1 MEGFDRLQVDD
12 TAAVSAETQFDA
24 ISNRELEKQQSKS
37 GNPCIKDE
45 QLHDWTEAQ
54 KS

>member
-24 ISNRELEKQQSKS
+24 ISNREPEKQQNKI
-37 GNPCIKDE
+37 GNTCIKDE
-45 QLHDWTEAQ
+45 WLWDRTEA
-54 KS
+54 